1 MARTTLPTA
10 LRSASRR
17 DDRGT
22 GLIGTVFGVMVFLV
36 LLLFAVQV
44 LFNLYA
50 TSVVTAAA
58 FDAAHQVADAGG
70 DPAAQ
75 APALDHAHRVLG
87 RYYEKVRFDWAG
99 SHDAQVNLHVHAEN
113 RNFAFAGLR
122 LDALQVVDRTV
133 KVRVECFRE
142 GDRCR

>member
-1 MARTTLPTA
+1 
-10 LRSASRR
+10 
-17 DDRGT
+17 
-22 GLIGTVFGVMVFLV
+22 MVFLV

-44 LFNLYA
+44 LYNLYA

-70 DPAAQ
+70 DESAQ
-75 APALDHAHRVLG
+75 PDALDHAHRVLG
-87 RYYEKVRFDWAG
+87 RYYDKVSFDWAG
-99 SHDAQVNLHVHAEN
+99 SDDQLVQLHVHAEN

-122 LDALQVVDRTV
+122 LDALQVIDRTV

-142 GDRCR
+142 GDSCR

>member
-1 MARTTLPTA
+1 M
-10 LRSASRR
+10 
-17 DDRGT
+17 
-22 GLIGTVFGVMVFLV
+22 FGVMVFLV

-75 APALDHAHRVLG
+75 AHALDHAHHVLG
-87 RYYEKVRFDWAG
+87 RYYDKVRFDWVG
-99 SHDAQVNLHVHAEN
+99 SDDQHVQLHVHAEN
-113 RNFAFAGLR
+113 RNFAFGGLR